1 MTFENFKKW
10 IYSGNHSKKVDRI
23 FQRKLMFSHTTRTF
37 DYIDKIL
44 MERKII
50 NKSLDEI
57 NDIYELRRIEK
68 EFFADPDIIELNRRG
83 NGMYS
88 AAFSFLIQCKT
99 EMQNGPIEKNLED
112 SSD

>member
-10 IYSGNHSKKVDRI
+10 IYSGNHSKKLDRI
-23 FQRKLMFSHTTRTF
+23 FQRKLMIIHTTRTF

-44 MERKII
+44 IERKII

-57 NDIYELRRIEK
+57 NDIDELQKIEK
-68 EFFADPDIIELNRRG
+68 DFFADPDLIELNKRG
-83 NGMYS
+83 NDMYS
-88 AAFSFLIQCKT
+88 AAFSFLIQCKI

-112 SSD
+112 SSH